1 MKDWSFMKKPNKLL
15 SIAKSKIAKRFTLR
29 IVSSS
34 ILVALIISTLTIYRN
49 YREDLSRLKK
59 DLTQVEQSIKSSL
72 THNLWQMNLD
82 ALDILM
88 NGLLMNKNI
97 AYVGLLDEKGNLL
110 IEKGVKI
117 RKNAIQQSIPLYYH
131 QPSRK
136 DVYLGKLDYIATT
149 AHIYEKH
156 RQSAF
161 GAVVPIVIFFL
172 FLSIA
177 IVFLYWNSSVKYL
190 LAIKEYTN
198 KLRFG
203 GYKDEVIDDL
213 VLDRPADNG
222 SENDELNELVNA
234 INEMHHE
241 LDEKYTAIK
250 YQSLHDALTGLPN
263 RRMIYK
269 LIAEAIEHCQASNG
283 YSALFYID
291 LDQFKLLND
300 SLGHAAGDK
309 ILLEISSRLTTIG
322 GKDYLPARISGD
334 EFLVL
339 QKKVVADR
347 EELKSV
353 ALDFAE
359 RMLSSISKCI
369 IIESNDIK
377 ITTSIGIT
385 LFGEESDT
393 EIVIKQADNA
403 LYHAKEKGRSQIAFF
418 APDMQKMTD
427 KRLRLEQLISVAI
440 EKDLLFVNYQPKYD
454 NQHKIYSAEAL
465 VRMHNEN
472 GDIVSPEEFIPVAE
486 ESGLIVKI
494 GDHII
499 EKVFGYINKNR
510 LDIERSGMKSIAINV
525 SPTQY
530 SAPGFVDKVVAYA
543 KQFDIEPSFIILEIT
558 EEVVAGSIDTVL
570 DVMIQL
576 KKHGFK
582 FSIDDFGT
590 GYSSL
595 RYLRNFPLD
604 ELKID
609 KSFIDDVLEDDKALA
624 IVKTIIDMAHN
635 LKFNVVAEGVENA
648 DQFNILR
655 QHGCEL
661 YQGFFF
667 SRPSREDDFLA
678 QLKTNRQQYTNYKPV
693 A

>member
-1 MKDWSFMKKPNKLL
+1 MKKSNNLL
-15 SIAKSKIAKRFTLR
+15 SIAKSKIARRFTLQ
-29 IVSSS
+29 IVSFS
-34 ILVALIISTLTIYRN
+34 ILVALIISAFTIYRN
-49 YREDLSRLKK
+49 YHEDLSRLKK

-82 ALDILM
+82 ALNILM
-88 NGLLMNKNI
+88 NSLLMNKNI
-97 AYVGLLDEKGNLL
+97 VYAGLVDEKGNLL
-110 IEKGVKI
+110 IEKGVQT
-117 RKNAIQQSIPLYYH
+117 RKDAIEKSIPLYYR
-131 QPSRK
+131 QPDGK

-149 AHIYEKH
+149 ANLYEKH

-190 LAIKEYTN
+190 LAIKEYTG

-203 GYKDEVIDDL
+203 GYKDGVIDDL

-222 SENDELNELVNA
+222 SEKDELNELVSA
-234 INEMHHE
+234 INDMHHE
-241 LDEKYTAIK
+241 LIEKYTAIE

-263 RRMIYK
+263 RRMINK
-269 LIAEAIEHCQASNG
+269 LIAEAIAHCRAANG
-283 YSALFYID
+283 YGALFYID

-300 SLGHAAGDK
+300 SLGHTAGDK
-309 ILLEISSRLTTIG
+309 ILLEISNRLTTIG
-322 GKDYLPARISGD
+322 GKDYQPARISGD

-339 QKKVVADR
+339 QKKIVADR
-347 EELKSV
+347 EEVKAV

-359 RMLSSISKCI
+359 RMLSSISESI
-369 IIESNDIK
+369 IIDSNDIK
-377 ITTSIGIT
+377 ITTSIGIA
-385 LFGEESDT
+385 LFGAESNT

-403 LYHAKEKGRSQIAFF
+403 LYHAKEKGRGQIAFF

-427 KRLRLEQLISVAI
+427 RRLQLEQLISVAI

-454 NQHKIYSAEAL
+454 HQHKIYSAEAL
-465 VRMHNEN
+465 VRMRDEN
-472 GDIVSPEEFIPVAE
+472 GDIVSPGEFIPVAE

-499 EKVFGYINKNR
+499 EKVFGFIKKNR
-510 LDIERSGMKSIAINV
+510 LDIERSGIKSIAINV

-543 KQFDIEPSFIILEIT
+543 KQFDIDPGFIILEIT
-558 EEVVAGSIDTVL
+558 EEVVAGSIDAVL

-609 KSFIDDVLEDDKALA
+609 KSFVDDVLEDDKALA

-661 YQGFFF
+661 YQGYLF
-667 SRPSREDDFLA
+667 SRPLTENDFLG
-678 QLKTNRQQYTNYKPV
+678 QLKTHNL
-693 A
+693 